1 MKPASSLLLL
11 LAFTP
16 CDHGTRGESKAV
28 DLDAVARAHKEA
40 ASLFTAAVERVAVSN
55 PLDAPFDSGLPACRF
70 RESRTIRVVAIPK
83 ELVGKRIHFGP
94 VSKGDLWVVTKVKKL
109 ADATTGVLASAELA
123 SRLGVRCVPAT
134 VTVRSET
141 EVDVV
146 EE

>member
-11 LAFTP
+11 LILTP
-16 CDHGTRGESKAV
+16 CDHGMKGESKPV
-28 DLDAVARAHKEA
+28 ELDAVARAHKEA
-40 ASLFTAAVERVAVSN
+40 ASLFTAAIDRVAISN
-55 PLDAPFDSGLPACRF
+55 PLDAPFDAGLPACRF
-70 RESRTIRVVAIPK
+70 RESRTVRVAAVPK

-94 VSKGDLWVVTKVKKL
+94 VSKGDLWVVTKTKKL
-109 ADATTGVLASAELA
+109 ADATTGVLASGELA

-134 VTVRSET
+134 VTVKSET